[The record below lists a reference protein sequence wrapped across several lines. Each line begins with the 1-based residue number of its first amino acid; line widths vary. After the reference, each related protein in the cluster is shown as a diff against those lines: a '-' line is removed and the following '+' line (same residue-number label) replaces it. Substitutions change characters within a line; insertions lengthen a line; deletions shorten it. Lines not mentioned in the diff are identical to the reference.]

1 MSGGST
7 SAAGWSTRL
16 ERPQPPPD
24 LLRRPDDPRLGECV
38 EFWSGDP
45 AVLTAGRL
53 GHRPVLVGFPQ
64 DEGVQRNH
72 GRPGAAEAPREIR
85 RWLYRLTPWDGAQDA
100 DLTGLRLLEL
110 GDLRIDGSSGGD
122 LEASQAALG
131 EVVGALLRAGTVPII
146 LGGGHETAYGNY

>member
-16 ERPQPPPD
+16 ERPQPPTD

-45 AVLTAGRL
+45 AALTAGR
-53 GHRPVLVGFPQ
+53 PVVVGFPQ
-64 DEGVQRNH
+64 DEGVRRNH

-85 RWLYRLTPWDGAQDA
+85 RWLYRLTPYDCARGPDLHKQPPLDA
-100 DLTGLRLLEL
+100 GNLQIRGSLE
-110 GDLRIDGSSGGD
+110 DT
-122 LEASQAALG
+122 QAALA
-131 EVVGALLRAGTVPII
+131 EVVAAILQTGAVPVI
-146 LGGGHETAYGNY
+146 LGGGHET